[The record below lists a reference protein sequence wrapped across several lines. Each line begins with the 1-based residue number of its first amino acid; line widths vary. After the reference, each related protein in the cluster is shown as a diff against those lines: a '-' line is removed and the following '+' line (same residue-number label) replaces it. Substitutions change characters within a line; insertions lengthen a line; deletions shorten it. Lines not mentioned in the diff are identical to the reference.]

1 LISRERSPD
10 AQLVSRIAI
19 IACPAVRLIGYVSG
33 SLCRGYLGW
42 LLKERPQILQ
52 LVEQV
57 PDIVT
62 GTLLP
67 VQVQVGDF

>member
-1 LISRERSPD
+1 MRNLFR
-10 AQLVSRIAI
+10 VSLLLPVR
-19 IACPAVRLIGYVSG
+19 AVGLIGYVSG

-42 LLKERPQILQ
+42 LLKEWPQILQ

-62 GTLLP
+62 GTPLP